1 MTMLAGVVIG
11 HFLRNG
17 KKVENI
23 EKTTSITIFVL
34 LFVLGLSVG
43 SNKVIIEN
51 MGHFGWQAAVLAVLG
66 MSGSIV
72 AARIVYRL
80 FFKKGEERNENSITV
95 IAIFIVGCVAGA
107 CYDIEFDIHNL
118 SLCILYALMLQV
130 GIGIG
135 SNKSLRESLRHVSP
149 KILLVPLATITGT
162 LLFRLSRAC
171 CSVSGACSTVWLWA
185 AALLT
190 IHCRPY

>member
-1 MTMLAGVVIG
+1 MFSIIMTMLAGVFIG

-66 MSGSIV
+66 MGGSIV

-80 FFKKGEERNENSITV
+80 FFKKGEERNE
-95 IAIFIVGCVAGA
+95 
-107 CYDIEFDIHNL
+107 
-118 SLCILYALMLQV
+118 
-130 GIGIG
+130 
-135 SNKSLRESLRHVSP
+135 K
-149 KILLVPLATITGT
+149 
-162 LLFRLSRAC
+162 
-171 CSVSGACSTVWLWA
+171 
-185 AALLT
+185 
-190 IHCRPY
+190 